1 MPERQIVFCNGALAK
16 LTGATAASLMG
27 MRPGEVFNCIHAR
40 ETPGGCGTTESC
52 STCGAA
58 LAILAAL
65 DGEASR
71 KECRMTVQAST
82 GSEALDLDVSCSP
95 MTLEQQLFVIF
106 RLQDISHEKR
116 RRVLERF
123 FFHDVLNTAGVTQ
136 NLATLLAG
144 MVPPGDASEFVRS
157 PRLARQVRKA
167 GRRGPVQQESPK
179 FTFRGM
185 NGPLCHS

>member
-1 MPERQIVFCNGALAK
+1 
-16 LTGATAASLMG
+16 
-27 MRPGEVFNCIHAR
+27 
-40 ETPGGCGTTESC
+40 
-52 STCGAA
+52 
-58 LAILAAL
+58 
-65 DGEASR
+65 
-71 KECRMTVQAST
+71 MTVQAST

>member
-1 MPERQIVFCNGALAK
+1 MNCCAWSGSRSGRGYKRKNG
-16 LTGATAASLMG
+16 TTAA
-27 MRPGEVFNCIHAR
+27 AR
-40 ETPGGCGTTESC
+40 G
-52 STCGAA
+52 
-58 LAILAAL
+58 ILSAL

-144 MVPPGDASEFVRS
+144 MVRSEEQTS
-157 PRLARQVRKA
+157 ELQ
-167 GRRGPVQQESPK
+167 S
-179 FTFRGM
+179 
-185 NGPLCHS
+185 